1 MTATL
6 VKERPILFSAPM
18 VRAILDGRK
27 TQTRRIVKPHPPD
40 GWVPIAVERYSP
52 AIDDG
57 DLMRDGPEIFGAY
70 GEDWGV
76 KCPYGGPG
84 ERLWVREA
92 FDIVDDPAAYHKD
105 DGPRDD
111 SLTYQCAD
119 AVRRGPNGER
129 WVVDYRAETNTRI
142 MDKTGDRKWRPS
154 IHMPRW
160 ASRITLEIES
170 VRVERV
176 QEISEAD
183 AGAEGCIETWT
194 ETWWQGYRE
203 FDGELHHQQAIGDSP
218 PAWMIE
224 PKKMN
229 MDHLRTSAAKNFQM
243 LWSQKNGWD
252 SWEQNPWVWAL
263 TFKRVTP

>member
-1 MTATL
+1 MTATI

-27 TQTRRIVKPHPPD
+27 TQTRRIVKPQPTFIESSGRWKWEPT
-40 GWVPIAVERYSP
+40 GAVTASREWWEYMDS
-52 AIDDG
+52 
-57 DLMRDGPEIFGAY
+57 LSN
-70 GEDWGV
+70 
-76 KCPYGGPG
+76 CPYGVIGD
-84 ERLWVREA
+84 RLWVREA

-111 SLTYQCAD
+111 SPTYQCAD

-183 AGAEGCIETWT
+183 ARAEGCIETWT

-203 FDGELHHQQAIGDSP
+203 FDGEMHHQQAIGDAP

-243 LWSQKNGWD
+243 LWHQINGWD
-252 SWEQNPWVWAL
+252 SWEQNPWVWVL

>member
-27 TQTRRIVKPHPPD
+27 TQTRRIVKPQPPAD
-40 GWVPIAVERYSP
+40 SCCPIIGSYGVDWDYCGARTP
-52 AIDDG
+52 AS
-57 DLMRDGPEIFGAY
+57 RN
-70 GEDWGV
+70 
-76 KCPYGGPG
+76 PYGVQGNC
-84 ERLWVREA
+84 LWVRET

-105 DGPRDD
+105 DGPREVVEYEGEIYECD
-111 SLTYQCAD
+111 D

-129 WVVDYRAETNTRI
+129 WVVDYAATPPRRA
-142 MDKTGDRKWRPS
+142 MDVAGVRKWRPS

-183 AGAEGCIETWT
+183 AAAEGV
-194 ETWWQGYRE
+194 GGMRDMR
-203 FDGELHHQQAIGDSP
+203 FAVALGNLHSTAHRP
-218 PAWMIE
+218 
-224 PKKMN
+224 
-229 MDHLRTSAAKNFQM
+229 NFAD
-243 LWSQKNGWD
+243 LWNSINGSG
-252 SWEQNPWVWAL
+252 SWELNPWVWVL